1 MVNLGFIGK
10 KARKINDGEESYA
23 TIIGGNGWK
32 YEVIKKYKNDDAS
45 DYARWFVNVHG
56 DFTEMGDTYVAD
68 IVSMSARLVSVDG
81 RDATAAE
88 LADFANL
95 KSALYFANLKS
106 ALSRKPGGI
115 RIFG

>member
-10 KARKINDGEESYA
+10 KARKINDGEEPYA

-56 DFTEMGDTYVAD
+56 WATEMGDTYVSD
-68 IVSMSARLVSVDG
+68 IVSMAARLELVDG
-81 RDATAAE
+81 QVPTDEQRTEFTD
-88 LADFANL
+88 L
-95 KSALYFANLKS
+95 KR
-106 ALSRKPGGI
+106 ALSVKPGGVSV
-115 RIFG
+115 FG